1 MKKRVVVLSG
11 LALIL
16 LLSAAVVFAQGT
28 QNKEGSFKHGEFFGK
43 GHRMLG
49 DGFSP
54 KFNGEFGMPRNIDRK
69 ETKATIIEN
78 LGLTKNATEEEI
90 KEAFKQKREEMRL
103 QQLQEVKEKLGL
115 SSDATEGDRLKALQD
130 WREENKVL
138 IGFGKYRAEGHLNG
152 FAKTFK

>member
-1 MKKRVVVLSG
+1 MKKRVVILSG

-16 LLSAAVVFAQGT
+16 LLSVAVVFAQGM
-28 QNKEGSFKHGEFFGK
+28 QNKEGSFKQGEFFGK
-43 GHRMLG
+43 KHRMLG

-54 KFNGEFGMPRNIDRK
+54 KFNGEFGPPRNIYRE

-78 LGLTKNATEEEI
+78 LGLTEAATKEEI

-115 SSDATEGDRLKALQD
+115 SSDATEEDTLNALQE
-130 WREENKVL
+130 WREENRVL
-138 IGFGKYRAEGHLNG
+138 IGFGKYMAEGHFNG